1 MSIQLIEKWLNKPA
15 WADRSTLT
23 GDTETL
29 DEWEY
34 IRSLLKHFQL
44 QPDCQAEIARG
55 LCMLTPRQ
63 RQILILMCQGYSQ
76 RLIAAQLKISPQTA
90 RSHTNMIYQRLGLS
104 SRCELQ
110 AALLGLALS
119 YRQSGGL

>member
-1 MSIQLIEKWLNKPA
+1 MSIQLIEKWLNKTA
-15 WADRSTLT
+15 WAGNGAST
-23 GDTETL
+23 GYPEPQ
-29 DEWEY
+29 DEWET

-44 QPDCQAEIARG
+44 QADCQAEVARG

-63 RQILILMCQGYSQ
+63 RQILVLLCQGYSQ

-90 RSHTNMIYQRLGLS
+90 RSHTNMIYQRLGFS

-110 AALLGLALS
+110 AAVLGLALS
-119 YRQSGGL
+119 YRESGGL

>member
-15 WADRSTLT
+15 WAENKPLA
-23 GDTETL
+23 GDPEPL

-63 RQILILMCQGYSQ
+63 RQILILLCQGYSQ

-90 RSHTNMIYQRLGLS
+90 RSHTNMIYQRLGFS

-110 AALLGLALS
+110 AAVLGLALS
-119 YRQSGGL
+119 YRESGGL